1 MSSLAYMQ
9 EHGLCLKCARR
20 KCYHPPH
27 PFMGARARRR
37 FIRTGPKREFMS
49 QFPPLEPRHY
59 SYTEYMGELY
69 RREYTW
75 SSHCM
80 LEHLEKFRS
89 AHPR

>member
-27 PFMGARARRR
+27 PFMGARSRRR

-49 QFPPLEPRHY
+49 QFPPVDEKVPLHI
-59 SYTEYMGELY
+59 YMHEWS
-69 RREYTW
+69 RRESMW

-89 AHPR
+89 AHPC